1 MVLVNVAVILVNLT
15 PITSVDPV
23 DFVFKLDNNKFLCT
37 VFYDC
42 LLCTT

>member
-23 DFVFKLDNNKFLCT
+23 DFVFKLDNNNFYVLFL
-37 VFYDC
+37 
-42 LLCTT
+42 